1 LTITRSIRR
10 GRPRAADRRIT
21 GTAADA
27 DLLRRA
33 ARIASRTGAELFAVH
48 VVKSDEI
55 RNAPVDTSEARELVE
70 EFEGKFQEVVDD
82 DTASALVSFARS
94 ERGTQIVLGA
104 SRPRPPWRPANGV
117 VEKVLRHA
125 RDLDVHIIAVGEN
138 GRPTFI
144 KDDRPSA

>member
-1 LTITRSIRR
+1 V
-10 GRPRAADRRIT
+10 GDPRAADRRIT
-21 GTAADA
+21 APPRTPI
-27 DLLRRA
+27 LLRRA

-104 SRPRPPWRPANGV
+104 SRPRPPGDRRMESWKRYFATHETSTSTSSPW
-117 VEKVLRHA
+117 
-125 RDLDVHIIAVGEN
+125 GEN